1 MIINN
6 PFGLENKTI
15 LVTGASSGIG
25 KATAIE
31 CSKLG
36 ANLIITGRDQARL
49 DDTMQKLESS
59 RHLRFIAD
67 LNQNDQLTG
76 MVDQLPALN
85 GIVCNAGI
93 AIPKLFAFTSNDELH
108 SIFNSNFFSNVSLLR
123 ELIQKKKLS
132 KNASVVFV
140 SSIAGNFITSPGS
153 SIYGASKA
161 AITALSK
168 GLALELSGK
177 GIRVNSVSAG
187 MIETN
192 IMNESS
198 ISAQDLEED
207 KKKYPLG
214 RYGKPED
221 VSYAIIY
228 LLSDA
233 SSWLTGTNILLDGGY
248 TLK

>member
-1 MIINN
+1 MTNN
-6 PFGLENKTI
+6 PFSLDTKTI
-15 LVTGASSGIG
+15 LITGASSGIG

-36 ANLIITGRDQARL
+36 ANLIITGRDKIRL
-49 DDTMQKLESS
+49 DETLYKLLPNQ
-59 RHLRFIAD
+59 HLSLTTD
-67 LNQNDQLTG
+67 LNQKDQIINL
-76 MVDQLPALN
+76 VNQLPQLN
-85 GIVCNAGI
+85 GVVCNAGI
-93 AIPKLFAFTSNDELH
+93 TIPKLFAFTSDIELH
-108 SIFNSNFFSNVSLLR
+108 SLFNSNFFSNVYLLK
-123 ELIQKKKLS
+123 ELIAKKKLL
-132 KNASVVFV
+132 KNASIVFV

-161 AITALSK
+161 ALTALSK

-198 ISAQDLEED
+198 ISKQDLEED

-214 RYGKPED
+214 RYGKSED

>member
-1 MIINN
+1 MINN
-6 PFGLENKTI
+6 PFTLERKTI
-15 LVTGASSGIG
+15 LITGASSGIG

-31 CSKLG
+31 CSKSG
-36 ANLIITGRDQARL
+36 ASLIITGRNQTRL
-49 DDTMQKLESS
+49 NETLQQLELSDNLS
-59 RHLRFIAD
+59 LTAD
-67 LNQNDQLTG
+67 LNQNDQIANL
-76 MVDQLPALN
+76 VDQLPLLN

-93 AIPKLFAFTSNDELH
+93 AIPKLFAFTSDLELH
-108 SIFNSNFFSNVSLLR
+108 SIFNSNFFSNVNLLR
-123 ELIQKKKLS
+123 ELIKKKKLN
-132 KNASVVFV
+132 KNASIVFV

-161 AITALSK
+161 ALSALSK

-177 GIRVNSVSAG
+177 GIRVNSLSAG

-198 ISAQDLEED
+198 ISSHDLEDD

-248 TLK
+248 TLR